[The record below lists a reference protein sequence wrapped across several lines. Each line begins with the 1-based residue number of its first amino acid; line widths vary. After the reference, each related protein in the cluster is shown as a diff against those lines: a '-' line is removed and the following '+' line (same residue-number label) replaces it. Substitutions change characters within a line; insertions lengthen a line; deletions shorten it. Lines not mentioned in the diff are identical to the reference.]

1 MCVLIISLLTAVLA
15 VARITRLLVDDRL
28 TVSWRVWIVKRFG
41 ADSLASYLIHCPW
54 CMSMWIA
61 IPIMPLAA
69 LFPHPW
75 VVGLLA
81 IPAASM
87 ITGFVAEVIDLIGR
101 VKNASE

>member
-1 MCVLIISLLTAVLA
+1 MYVLIISLLTAVLA

-28 TVSWRVWIVKRFG
+28 TVAWRVWIVKRYG
-41 ADSLASYLIHCPW
+41 ADSLPSYLAHCPW

-61 IPIMPLAA
+61 IPIMPVAA
-69 LFPHPW
+69 IFPYPW

-87 ITGFVAEVIDLIGR
+87 VTGFVAEIIDLIGR
-101 VKNASE
+101 VKNAAQ